1 VEQDKAIA
9 LTKQSMVDDAVE
21 LGNEEKP
28 RVEVGNRRQK
38 SGVLERLPMIELHS
52 ETAREANEVEEG
64 YHFVVQPEGFS
75 APATPIS
82 YRNIARLTP
91 QPPYD

>member
-1 VEQDKAIA
+1 
-9 LTKQSMVDDAVE
+9 
-21 LGNEEKP
+21 
-28 RVEVGNRRQK
+28 
-38 SGVLERLPMIELHS
+38 MIELHS
-52 ETAREANEVEEG
+52 ETAREADEVEEG